1 MPNWCDNR
9 ITIHGPKKYIRKID
23 KIVNENAN
31 GKGLLDYMMPMPKE
45 LEDTTSPSSSAK
57 KPQPVIDGY
66 DNWYDWRV
74 NNWGTKWELCEFF
87 GIDLQDPEDS
97 DEATISF
104 SCLLYTSPSPR
115 DRG

>member
-45 LEDTTSPSSSAK
+45 LEDTTSPSSSSDRSKEEVNDLRLMILFFSRSSSNAMLSPIEK
-57 KPQPVIDGY
+57 SRISSVE
-66 DNWYDWRV
+66 DNS
-74 NNWGTKWELCEFF
+74 KEFIF
-87 GIDLQDPEDS
+87 EI
-97 DEATISF
+97 IV
-104 SCLLYTSPSPR
+104 
-115 DRG
+115 